1 MSYLRYLC
9 LFAQSGVQ
17 HTLYSVFSCF
27 VCFRLVFCVSNV
39 DSLSGLSIFEY

>member
-9 LFAQSGVQ
+9 LLAQSGVQ
-17 HTLYSVFSCF
+17 HTLCSVFLLCLFSS
-27 VCFRLVFCVSNV
+27 CVSNV